1 MPWQKKTDARRGFG
15 ALPTFAP
22 YRQRLASVWGLLGP
36 SPPPLQGAEPASFRW
51 IRLPGAPPLLP
62 APDLVAA
69 SLVPA
74 AADQIQRQEHTARQ
88 LPLPDAVLS
97 PPSTECYGVQ
107 GSSLMVPPWA
117 SIEGHHRCRHGG
129 VCACGG
135 RGSSVGC
142 GECRDDGW
150 RPQWRVRRGG
160 GHRQDPSHIQRLPRP
175 HPAYI
180 VAVPV
185 PYIQR
190 LVSGKFPGECE
201 LLLTAVRQSSQGE
214 QCNSAQNELA
224 SNMRTALDYLQL

>member
-15 ALPTFAP
+15 ALPAFAP
-22 YRQRLASVWGLLGP
+22 YRQHLASVWGLLGP
-36 SPPPLQGAEPASFRW
+36 SPPPRQGAEPASFRW

-69 SLVPA
+69 SLSPA
-74 AADQIQRQEHTARQ
+74 AADQIQRQEHTASS
-88 LPLPDAVLS
+88 LPRMSSFLRLRPSAMASKVRRYWCLHG
-97 PPSTECYGVQ
+97 PPSRGFTGV
-107 GSSLMVPPWA
+107 
-117 SIEGHHRCRHGG
+117 RHGG
-129 VCACGG
+129 ICACGG
-135 RGSSVGC
+135 HGNSVGC

-190 LVSGKFPGECE
+190 LVSGKLPSECA